1 MTDKGKTKVEEKE
14 KAKENV
20 HTEEKKSH
28 KKVLSKEKYEKKIKD
43 LEEKVQKL
51 QEENESLREQ
61 NLRRIAEFENFKR
74 RKEKEFLSVLQ
85 NANEELILELL
96 PVVDDFERFLAH
108 VNDPNQNVESL
119 KQGIELIYKKF
130 MQILEKQGLKP
141 IEAVG
146 SEFDAEKHQ
155 ALMQVDS
162 DKHESGYI
170 VDEHLKGYTLND
182 KVIRHAQVLVA
193 K

>member
-1 MTDKGKTKVEEKE
+1 MSEKE
-14 KAKENV
+14 KVKDK
-20 HTEEKKSH
+20 EKKSTG
-28 KKVLSKEKYEKKIKD
+28 KRSSKYEKKIAE
-43 LEEKVQKL
+43 LEEKLKQL
-51 QEENESLREQ
+51 EEENKNLKDQ
-61 NLRRIAEFENFKR
+61 NLRRIAEFENLKR
-74 RKEKEFLSVLQ
+74 RKEKEFLNILQ

-108 VNDPNQNVESL
+108 ANDENQNVESL
-119 KQGIELIYKKF
+119 KEGVRLIYKKL

-141 IEAVG
+141 IESIG
-146 SEFDAEKHQ
+146 HEFDAEKHQ
-155 ALMQVDS
+155 ALMQVET
-162 DKHESGYI
+162 DKYESGYI